1 MYFCIMSVI
10 IAPSLL
16 SANFA
21 RLGESVEMLNS
32 SSADWIHCDIMD
44 GVFVPNISFGIPVL
58 QAIRPLTRKVLD
70 VHLMIQQPE
79 RYITAFRDAGA
90 DILTVHQ
97 EACVHLDRTVHAI
110 REAGMRAGVS
120 LNPATPVDTIRHIL
134 PYVDLVLIMSVN
146 PGFGGQKFIPYTF
159 DKIMQVRHMISQM
172 GLQTRV
178 EVDGGISL
186 ENCREVYLAGADVLV
201 SGNAVM
207 ATPDPAAI
215 IQEMILRCTDSQMV

>member
-1 MYFCIMSVI
+1 MSVI

-16 SANFA
+16 SADFA
-21 RLGESVEMLNS
+21 HLGASIEMLDS
-32 SSADWIHCDIMD
+32 SGAEWIHCDIMD

-58 QAIRPLTRKVLD
+58 KAIRPLTQKVLD

-79 RYITAFRDAGA
+79 RYITTFRDAGA
-90 DILTVHQ
+90 DVLTVHQ
-97 EACVHLDRTVHAI
+97 EACLHLDRTVHAI

-146 PGFGGQKFIPYTF
+146 PGFGGQKFIPYAF
-159 DKIMQVRHMISQM
+159 DKIMQVRQMIAQM
-172 GLQTRV
+172 GLNVRV

-207 ATPDPAAI
+207 GASDPGAV